1 MIAQDKDRE
10 AMGKLLYG
18 TPPTEVDFD
27 DRVLVHLQIVIGAKL
42 RRRESF
48 FFSWKNDVQV
58 GDGRTSIWMDAAIPL
73 AFKYSGGRVPIVN
86 REWLDLLT
94 ASANSGF
101 VFQLSARITAS
112 RAAWV
117 RRRRGR
123 ASHDR

>member
-1 MIAQDKDRE
+1 
-10 AMGKLLYG
+10 MGKLLYG

-86 REWLDLLT
+86 REWLDILT
-94 ASANSGF
+94 TSANSGSGL
-101 VFQLSARITAS
+101 QYIPEPAGNGGGNGGAAGASTPAR
-112 RAAWV
+112 
-117 RRRRGR
+117 
-123 ASHDR
+123 